1 MSEKDAHDVE
11 ARAVAR
17 EHDAL
22 GTPRSVD
29 PSFVERLEHLR
40 FSVDG
45 VVDGLFTG
53 LHKSRRRG
61 GGLVFAEHRPY
72 RPGDDP
78 RTIDWRA
85 FARSDHHRV
94 KHFEHEA
101 QLRAV
106 LALDL
111 SGSMLYGGPSFVST
125 KVGYGATLLGAAAE
139 VLLRQGDAAG
149 VALFSTK
156 LLRWIPPRGGQAHA
170 RALLEVLA
178 TAPEPG
184 TPTQLGAAI
193 EQIAERTHKHGAVM
207 IASDCLDLGDDSLR
221 GLSRLRSRG
230 HRVCLLHVL
239 HHDELS
245 LPFKE
250 PMRFLGTE
258 GELPIEADARLL
270 RESYLREVSAFQSRV
285 QSACAVAGARYV
297 LASTERPLHEVLR
310 EALAAE
316 GNSRWG

>member
-1 MSEKDAHDVE
+1 VSELE
-11 ARAVAR
+11 AAPRA
-17 EHDAL
+17 
-22 GTPRSVD
+22 VD

-40 FSVDG
+40 FAVDG

-111 SGSMLYGGPSFVST
+111 SGSMRYGGPAFVAS
-125 KVGYGATLLGAAAE
+125 KVGYAATLLGAAAE

-149 VALFSTK
+149 AALFTSSI
-156 LLRWIPPRGGQAHA
+156 LRWLPPRGGQAQA

-178 TAPEPG
+178 TPPEAG
-184 TPTQLGAAI
+184 ARTQLLPALEA
-193 EQIAERTHKHGAVM
+193 IAERSHKHGAVM
-207 IASDCLDLGDDSLR
+207 IASDCLDLDQDALR
-221 GLSRLRSRG
+221 GLAKLSTRG
-230 HRVCLLHVL
+230 HRVYLLHVL
-239 HHDELS
+239 HSDELS

-250 PMRFLGTE
+250 PLRFLGTE
-258 GELPIEADARLL
+258 GEAPLEADPRTL
-270 RESYLREVSAFQSRV
+270 REAYLRELEQFRGRV
-285 QSACAVAGARYV
+285 RAACAAAGARYV
-297 LASTERPLHEVLR
+297 LAATDRPMHEVLR
-310 EALAAE
+310 EALTPESDA
-316 GNSRWG
+316 RWG

>member
-1 MSEKDAHDVE
+1 MSSRDLE
-11 ARAVAR
+11 ANPRA
-17 EHDAL
+17 
-22 GTPRSVD
+22 VD

-85 FARSDHHRV
+85 FARSDHHRI

-111 SGSMLYGGPSFVST
+111 SGSMAYGGPPHLENKAFFA
-125 KVGYGATLLGAAAE
+125 ATLLGAAAE
-139 VLLRQGDAAG
+139 VLVRQGDAAG
-149 VALFSTK
+149 VALFTSR
-156 LLRWIPPRGGQAHA
+156 LLRFIPARSGQAHA
-170 RALLEVLA
+170 RSLLEVLA
-178 TAPEPG
+178 TPAVQGE
-184 TPTQLGAAI
+184 PTQLAQAI
-193 EQIAERTHKHGAVM
+193 EELAERTHKHGAIV
-207 IASDCLDLGDDSLR
+207 IASDCLDLREGSLA
-221 GLSRLRSRG
+221 GLSRLRAKG

-239 HHDELS
+239 HRDELS

-250 PMRFLGTE
+250 PVRFVGTE
-258 GELPIEADARLL
+258 GEAPLEADARVL
-270 RESYLREVSAFQSRV
+270 REAYLREMLSFQKRV
-285 QSACAVAGARYV
+285 QQDCAAAGARYV
-297 LASTERPLHEVLR
+297 SASTERPLHDVLR
-310 EALAAE
+310 DALSPE
-316 GNSRWG
+316 GNSRWA

>member
-1 MSEKDAHDVE
+1 MTPE
-11 ARAVAR
+11 APQA
-17 EHDAL
+17 
-22 GTPRSVD
+22 VD

-40 FSVDG
+40 FAVDG
-45 VVDGLFTG
+45 VVDGLYTG

-61 GGLVFAEHRPY
+61 GGLVFAEHRAY

-111 SGSMLYGGPSFVST
+111 SGSMQYGGPTFVES
-125 KVGYGATLLGAAAE
+125 KVGFAATLLGATAE

-149 VALFSTK
+149 VALFDERVT
-156 LLRWIPPRGGQAHA
+156 RWIPPRGGHAQAH
-170 RALLEVLA
+170 ALLEVLA
-178 TAPEPG
+178 TPPRAG
-184 TPTQLGAAI
+184 APTQLGAVLD
-193 EQIAERTHKHGAVM
+193 EIAERAHKHGALIV
-207 IASDCLDLGDDSLR
+207 ASDCLDFSEHAFD
-221 GLSRLRSRG
+221 GLSRLSARG
-230 HRVCLLHVL
+230 HRVYLLHVL
-239 HHDELS
+239 HADELS

-258 GELPIEADARLL
+258 GEEPLEADPRLL
-270 RESYLREVSAFQSRV
+270 REAYLREVKAFRARV
-285 QSACAVAGARYV
+285 EAACAASGTRYV
-297 LASTERPLHEVLR
+297 LASTDRPMHEVLR
-310 EALAAE
+310 EALTM
-316 GNSRWG
+316 GGSSRWA

>member
-1 MSEKDAHDVE
+1 MSQDDTPAVDPGEHA
-11 ARAVAR
+11 AGLPPRA
-17 EHDAL
+17 
-22 GTPRSVD
+22 VD

-40 FSVDG
+40 FAVDG

-111 SGSMLYGGPSFVST
+111 SGSMAYGGPAFVAT
-125 KVGYGATLLGAAAE
+125 KVGFGATLLGAAGE

-149 VALFSTK
+149 VALFAGE
-156 LLRWIPPRGGQAHA
+156 LVRWIPPRGGQAHA

-178 TAPEPG
+178 AFP
-184 TPTQLGAAI
+184 QAGAQTRLAESI

-207 IASDCLDLGDDSLR
+207 IASDCLDLREDALR
-221 GLSRLRSRG
+221 GLSRLSGRG

-239 HHDELS
+239 HADELT

-258 GELPIEADARLL
+258 GELPVEADARLL
-270 RESYLREVSAFQSRV
+270 RDGYLREVAAFQARV
-285 QSACAVAGARYV
+285 RNACAASGARYV
-297 LASTERPLHEVLR
+297 LASTDRPMHEVLR
-310 EALAAE
+310 EALAPE
-316 GNSRWG
+316 GSSRWG

>member
-1 MSEKDAHDVE
+1 MSPHDSE
-11 ARAVAR
+11 AR
-17 EHDAL
+17 
-22 GTPRSVD
+22 PRAVD

-40 FSVDG
+40 FAVDG

-85 FARSDHHRV
+85 FARSDHHRI

-101 QLRAV
+101 QLHAV

-111 SGSMLYGGPSFVST
+111 SGSMAYGGPRFVDS

-149 VALFSTK
+149 AALFTSRLT
-156 LLRWIPPRGGQAHA
+156 RFVPARGGQAQG
-170 RALLEVLA
+170 RALLELLA
-178 TAPEPG
+178 TQPV
-184 TPTQLGAAI
+184 LGERTELARAI
-193 EQIAERTHKHGAVM
+193 EELAERTHKHGAIVL
-207 IASDCLDLGDDSLR
+207 ASDCLDLQDDALR
-221 GLSRLRSRG
+221 GLSRLRAKG
-230 HRVCLLHVL
+230 HRVCVLHVL
-239 HHDELS
+239 HQDELS

-250 PMRFLGTE
+250 PIRFLGTE
-258 GELPIEADARLL
+258 GEEPVEADARLL
-270 RESYLREVSAFQSRV
+270 REAYLRELKAFRKRV
-285 QSACAVAGARYV
+285 QSDCTKAGARYV
-297 LASTERPLHEVLR
+297 LASTDRPLHDVLR
-310 EALAAE
+310 EALSPE
-316 GNSRWG
+316 GTTRWA